1 MVRWVAAAL
10 WSITAALTWTATAS
24 AEPPVP
30 QPGTPCEPNLAAA
43 MTWPTE
49 AKVPLECTGG
59 SWQLVET
66 PYPLS
71 DRWVSFGPAMRLHGE
86 GLRNK
91 VIDSGDWTATPLT
104 LDARCRAE
112 QLPNVPG
119 VGVGPPKVDEG
130 APGQVLSLEVVPKL
144 FSIDMTG
151 NCLWQKADG

>member
-1 MVRWVAAAL
+1 VTLMVRWVAAAL

-59 SWQLVET
+59 SWQPVET

-119 VGVGPPKVDEG
+119 VGVGPPSRWMTVSTPLAASTSMAVRCAGSDS
-130 APGQVLSLEVVPKL
+130 ACVSLP
-144 FSIDMTG
+144 M
-151 NCLWQKADG
+151 